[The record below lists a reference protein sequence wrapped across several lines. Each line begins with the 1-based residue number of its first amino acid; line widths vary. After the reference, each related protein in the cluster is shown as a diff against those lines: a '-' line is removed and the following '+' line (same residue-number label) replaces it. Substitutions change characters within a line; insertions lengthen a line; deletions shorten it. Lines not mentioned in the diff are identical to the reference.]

1 MLIGYITKE
10 MFNNPKVRT
19 LRSPADLKVYTVPL
33 DAISCF
39 DVGRKVF
46 LNDAGEVEIES
57 MKAKIKRSKELF
69 DIEKIENRPIIN
81 IDAAG
86 EYIEPKTKFS
96 EDDAE
101 KVNNNVIE

>member
-19 LRSPADLKVYTVPL
+19 LRSPANLQEYTIPL
-33 DAISCF
+33 DAVGCF

-46 LNDAGEVEIES
+46 LNADGEVEIET
-57 MKAKIKRSKELF
+57 MKDKIKRSKQLF
-69 DIEKIENRPIIN
+69 DIEKVENRPIIN
-81 IDAAG
+81 IDVSG
-86 EYIEPKTKFS
+86 DYVEPKTTYT

-101 KVNNNVIE
+101 KVNKDVVE